1 MSKKNNKS
9 AVQLMAEKFGKKLDN
24 IIAENRNN
32 CFVCGYKMAT
42 KDKCCGL
49 CGTRKTGQI
58 LDDQET
64 CKHSKVTPQAPH
76 CTNCSKKL

>member
-1 MSKKNNKS
+1 MSDFDVRK
-9 AVQLMAEKFGKKLDN
+9 LAEKLGKKLDKQ
-24 IIAENRNN
+24 IVENRNT
-32 CFVCGYKMAT
+32 CYMCGFKMAA

-58 LDDQET
+58 LDDPKK

-76 CTNCSKKL
+76 CTKCSKTL

>member
-1 MSKKNNKS
+1 MSDFDALKLG
-9 AVQLMAEKFGKKLDN
+9 AKFSRKLGKK
-24 IIAENRNN
+24 IVEHHNN
-32 CFVCGYKMAT
+32 CIMCGFKMAA

-58 LDDQET
+58 LDDPNT

-76 CTNCSKKL
+76 CTKCSKTL